1 LQELDDFVERWL
13 CHGFKSGVSTV
24 DRIQMPP
31 KLVALNLDEMTAV
44 GLRLMKCFLTL
55 RERRHREQLLALAE
69 RLVKEEQKAPV
80 EPAD

>member
-1 LQELDDFVERWL
+1 
-13 CHGFKSGVSTV
+13 
-24 DRIQMPP
+24 MPP
-31 KLVALNLDEMTAV
+31 NLVALNVDETTVV

-69 RLVKEEQKAPV
+69 RLVKEEEKAPA

>member
-1 LQELDDFVERWL
+1 MG
-13 CHGFKSGVSTV
+13 HGFKSGVSIV

-31 KLVALNLDEMTAV
+31 KFAGLNADEMTAL

-55 RERRHREQLLALAE
+55 RDRRHRQELIALAE
-69 RLVKEEQKAPV
+69 RLVKEEERMPA